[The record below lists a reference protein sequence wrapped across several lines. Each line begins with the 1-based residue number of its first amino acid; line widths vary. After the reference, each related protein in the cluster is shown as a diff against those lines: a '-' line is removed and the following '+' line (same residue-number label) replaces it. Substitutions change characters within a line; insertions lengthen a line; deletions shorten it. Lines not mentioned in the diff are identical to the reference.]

1 MWDFNS
7 TFKALA
13 VNNFKVVA
21 LIVLDFA
28 LAW

>member
-28 LAW
+28 LA